1 MAQLIPP
8 ILASAFERMGSGNK
22 SLEQVAINTGQTAA
36 AVSVGGDLYEKM
48 DELVKALKSGEKGKG
63 GVSAKEALVLR
74 ITAGALKPI
83 GLGLGVIIDALDRAP
98 DGKELKLKMEALTNG
113 LLSLADIG
121 YSILKFAATMI
132 LATPLLLLAGIGAI
146 IWVPLL
152 KLMIQGLL
160 WATEKLDKKAL
171 KKILVLGDVGKA
183 LLIMSG
189 SLVLMS
195 LLAPY
200 ILKGLLVAGAILLG
214 FGLLGML
221 LDKMKIGKSLNKM
234 AKTLKTLSLALLGL
248 SVGLILI
255 GLLTEPILYGLATA
269 SLIILTLAGVFWLID
284 RMKVGKAMRKTS
296 RALIAA
302 SMAILSVAVS
312 LVLSSLIISTLG
324 WDEVGKVLLLVGAVA
339 FAFWSMN
346 KILGKGMKK
355 GAMGLIFAAGAIL
368 SVAVA
373 IFLAKLLIGPVDA
386 ENALQTFGVL
396 VVLGAVAAVFALAG
410 VGEKFIKKGAIA
422 MAIAGGAMIVIAI
435 GVYAMKKAIDGL
447 SWGNLGMMA
456 AVIVGL
462 AVAMGIAGAGPI
474 PGFIALGS
482 AAMIVAGLA
491 LIVIGA
497 GVAVLSKATEEL
509 TLDKLLVMG
518 GVIAGLAIAMGIAG
532 AGPLPAFIALGSA
545 AMMVAGIA
553 LLPIAL
559 GVAAFAK
566 ATEELTLD
574 KILVMGGVIA
584 GIAVAMAAAGVASP
598 FILLGSAAMLVAGVA
613 TLAIGLGLLAISK
626 LDFAALGSIDK
637 KGNKPFNFSGEK
649 GFFGGKKTNFE
660 VAMDAIADGMS
671 LGPLSIAGIAMGAPM
686 LILAGAALVGIV
698 AGIRAFSGIAE
709 EADLPGLKQNVSYI
723 VGGLADTFAE
733 VGKKYPGGGSSLL
746 SALTGNTSGQSV
758 VAMGISA
765 VGGMGKALTGIAKGV
780 QAMAS
785 LKFPTG
791 FDKDGNPTGY
801 ETIDVGTVVPG
812 LIANTQLLVSGLS
825 SVFAEVGESEAAQG
839 SSWFSSS
846 TYEKGIN
853 VVKQMGTPLYNL
865 ANGVQA
871 MANLK
876 FPTGYDKDGNPT
888 GFKSIGNVGTL
899 VQKLSNNTKAL
910 IKGLAGVFEEVG
922 KSGIG
927 EDGGWFSSSSFDK
940 GVEIAMQLGEPYTT
954 LASVVDN
961 VVKITSKI
969 TDAQDV
975 KTKVTAII
983 SAVTDTGGD
992 DTGIIN
998 AKKNLIATIGST
1010 YAKLGTAIPQI
1021 VNAIASFTV
1030 DKAKS
1035 FASIFGGES
1044 PAELFESKTKFLRG
1058 LTLSY
1063 MRMAIAIPMII
1074 GSINTVRAKQLDEFT
1089 AIYGGQTNVATEV
1102 LNSRSKLFLA
1112 VGIGYEKM
1120 GKGALAISGAINGTN
1135 IKTLEA
1141 FKGMFVGKVHRR
1153 RPVAGY
1159 EAQSELWKSIGV
1171 SMKTSGT
1178 VFPTISSAINSM
1190 DLAKLTE
1197 ARTMF
1202 EALAVLSKG
1211 GSPSDVLS
1219 QMGESLEDAL
1229 DNLAE
1234 MLENFRSTVEEGNEQ
1249 NTGIIEKVGNAVS
1262 NMFGSNSGG
1271 SSSSP
1276 APKINFPSKMVV
1288 SLDRKSIDAIKE
1300 DGLGGGR

>member
-22 SLEQVAINTGQTAA
+22 ALEQIAINTGQTAA
-36 AVSVGGDLYEKM
+36 SVSMGGDLYEKM
-48 DELVKALKSGEKGKG
+48 DELVKALKSGGKGKG
-63 GVSAKEALVLR
+63 SVSAKEALVLR

-171 KKILVLGDVGKA
+171 KKILVLGDVGTA

-255 GLLTEPILYGLATA
+255 GLLTQPILYGLATA

-284 RMKVGKAMRKTS
+284 KMQVDKAMRKTS
-296 RALIAA
+296 RALITA

-324 WDEVGKVLLLVGAVA
+324 WDEVGKVLLLVGTVA
-339 FAFWSMN
+339 LAFYVVD
-346 KILGKGMKK
+346 KVLGKSTTK
-355 GAMGLIFAAGAIL
+355 GATILMYAAGAIL
-368 SVAVA
+368 AVAVA

-396 VVLGAVAAVFALAG
+396 VVLGAVAAIFALAG
-410 VGEKFIKKGAIA
+410 VGEKFIKKGSIA
-422 MAIAGGAMIVIAI
+422 MLFAAGAMIIIAV
-435 GVYAMKKAIDGL
+435 GVYAMKKALDGL

-462 AVAMGIAGAGPI
+462 AVAMGVAGIGPV
-474 PGFIALGS
+474 PLAIALGS
-482 AAMIVAGLA
+482 AAMA
-491 LIVIGA
+491 L
-497 GVAVLSKATEEL
+497 
-509 TLDKLLVMG
+509 
-518 GVIAGLAIAMGIAG
+518 
-532 AGPLPAFIALGSA
+532 
-545 AMMVAGIA
+545 AGIA

-559 GVAAFAK
+559 GVAALAK
-566 ATEELTLD
+566 ATENLTTE
-574 KILVMGGVIA
+574 KVLVIGGVIA
-584 GIAVAMAAAGVASP
+584 GLAIAMAAAGLAAP
-598 FILLGSAAMLVAGVA
+598 FILIGSAAMVVAGVA
-613 TLAIGLGLLAISK
+613 TLGISLGILAISK
-626 LDFAALGSIDK
+626 MNFKALGSIDK
-637 KGNKPFNFSGEK
+637 KGNKPFNWSGEK

-660 VAMDAIADGMS
+660 VAMDAIADGIS
-671 LGPLSIAGIAMGAPM
+671 LGPLSVAGIAMGAPM

-698 AGIRAFSGIAE
+698 AGIRAFSSIAE
-709 EADLPGLKQNVSYI
+709 DADLPKLKQNVSFI
-723 VGGLADTFAE
+723 VSGLADTFAE

-780 QAMAS
+780 QAMAN

-801 ETIDVGTVVPG
+801 ETIDIGTVVPG
-812 LIANTQLLVSGLS
+812 LIKNTQLLVAGLS
-825 SVFAEVGESEAAQG
+825 SVFAEVGASEAAQG

-888 GFKSIGNVGTL
+888 GFKSIGNVGSL
-899 VQKLSNNTKAL
+899 VKKLSKNTKAL

-927 EDGGWFSSSSFDK
+927 KDGGWFSSSSFEK
-940 GVEIAMQLGEPYTT
+940 GVEIALQLGEPYTT

-975 KTKVTAII
+975 KEKVTAII
-983 SAVTDTGGD
+983 STITDAGGQD
-992 DTGIIN
+992 VGIIN
-998 AKKNLIATIGST
+998 AKKNLIATIGGT

-1021 VNAIASFTV
+1021 ITAIATFTV

-1044 PAELFESKTKFLRG
+1044 PAELLESKTNFLKG
-1058 LTLSY
+1058 LTTSY
-1063 MRMAIAIPMII
+1063 MRMAVAIPMII
-1074 GSINTVRAKQLDEFT
+1074 GSINTVSAKQLDEFT
-1089 AIYGGQTNVATEV
+1089 AIYGGQMNVGTEV
-1102 LNSRSKLFLA
+1102 LDSRSNLFLA
-1112 VGIGYEKM
+1112 VGTGYEKM
-1120 GKGALAISGAINGTN
+1120 GKGAQAISGAINGTN
-1135 IKTLEA
+1135 IKTLEV
-1141 FKGMFVGKVHRR
+1141 FKGMFVGKVSMT

-1159 EAQSELWKSIGV
+1159 EAQAELWKSIGV

-1202 EALAVLSKG
+1202 EALAVLSEG
-1211 GSPSDVLS
+1211 GSPSDVLA

-1234 MLENFRSTVEEGNEQ
+1234 MLENFRSTVQEGNEQ

-1271 SSSSP
+1271 SSSP
-1276 APKINFPSKMVV
+1276 APKIQFPSKMVV